1 MTTSFYPKS
10 KTLTQ
15 ALNELGNQ
23 FTSSSKAT
31 ISDLAEQLVYDL
43 PNRYNSYLPYGKDIL
58 KLSMERQKN
67 GLYCATYLLVD
78 ASSLLTSRVNHGLY
92 PWMVIY
98 KYSLLMS
105 INIFI
110 LIFLVLLSYLLFQQ
124 LFQIPYC
131 LRILTFHLLNYL
143 LYLLYLHLY

>member
-78 ASSLLTSRVNHGLY
+78 A
-92 PWMVIY
+92 
-98 KYSLLMS
+98 
-105 INIFI
+105 
-110 LIFLVLLSYLLFQQ
+110 
-124 LFQIPYC
+124 
-131 LRILTFHLLNYL
+131 
-143 LYLLYLHLY
+143 